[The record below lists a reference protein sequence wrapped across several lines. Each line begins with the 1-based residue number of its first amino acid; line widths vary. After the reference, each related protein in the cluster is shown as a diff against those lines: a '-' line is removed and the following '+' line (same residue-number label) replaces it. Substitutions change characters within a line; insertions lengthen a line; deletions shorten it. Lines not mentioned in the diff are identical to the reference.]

1 MAVFIHETKDRS
13 TRTGS
18 DRTGARSPYE
28 PGEDSIDGA
37 GPTGTGRQSGPLKR
51 VKTDDIVFFANQ
63 LAVMVDTGVPLSE
76 ALDAI
81 ANSTDN
87 NGLEAVVSDLS
98 LQVKSGVEFSTAM
111 ESHRKHFSELFISL
125 MRASEASGR
134 MGEML
139 ERCTEYM
146 MQDRETRRQIKGA
159 MIYPACM
166 MSFCVLVVIG
176 LLVFVLPRFE
186 KIYAGKNA
194 VLPMPTRILLA
205 ASNGIVNY
213 WPYILGGL
221 GTVIGLS
228 VMYFRS
234 PSGRRAADKMK
245 ISLPIVGPMFRK
257 ACMARGFRTMA
268 TMVSTGVSMLN
279 GLDITARVSG
289 NYYFARIWRK
299 VAESV
304 EEGSHLSL
312 ELFEDPLIPRTIA
325 QMVDAGE
332 RTGKLDMVMDR
343 VAKFCEDDLKIA
355 VKTVTSMIEPIMIIF
370 MGLIVGG
377 IAMALLL
384 PIFNMS
390 KVMRGGH

>member
-1 MAVFIHETKDRS
+1 MAVFIHETQDRS
-13 TRTGS
+13 TRTGG
-18 DRTGARSPYE
+18 DRIGARNPSE
-28 PGEDSIDGA
+28 PGEDSIGGA
-37 GPTGTGRQSGPLKR
+37 GPTGAGRPSGPLKK
-51 VKTDDIVFFANQ
+51 VKHDDIVFFANQ
-63 LAVMVDTGVPLSE
+63 LAVMVDAGVPLSE

-98 LQVKSGVEFSTAM
+98 SQVKNGVEFSAAM
-111 ESHRKHFSELFISL
+111 ENHRKHFSELFISL
-125 MRASEASGR
+125 MRASEASGT
-134 MGEML
+134 MGTML
-139 ERCTEYM
+139 ERCTDYM

-186 KIYAGKNA
+186 KIYAGKGA
-194 VLPMPTRILLA
+194 LLPLPTRILLA
-205 ASNGIVNY
+205 TSNGIVNY

-234 PSGRRAADKMK
+234 PSGRRAADKIK
-245 ISLPIVGPMFRK
+245 ISLPILGPMFRK

-268 TMVSTGVSMLN
+268 TMVATGVAMLD
-279 GLDITARVSG
+279 GLDITARISG
-289 NYYFARIWRK
+289 NYYFARLWRK

-304 EEGSHLSL
+304 EEGAHLSL

-343 VAKFCEDDLKIA
+343 VAKFCEDDLRIA

-384 PIFNMS
+384 PIFNMA